1 MDKILSVH
9 SKKAYKQPKNTKKK
23 PVKVVY
29 IANPMKVNT
38 SAAEFRALVQQLTGQ
53 NAKYPTI
60 ESTVGIGGA
69 VPDITERDKNDS
81 SNKSNKKGFYYE
93 SQQQVVHPQLVP
105 TNNYDRVYNTEAA
118 TTDNS
123 DLSFEDYVG
132 GGEEDYV
139 PELLENPFAASNLWY
154 D

>member
-1 MDKILSVH
+1 
-9 SKKAYKQPKNTKKK
+9 
-23 PVKVVY
+23 
-29 IANPMKVNT
+29 MKVNT

-53 NAKYPTI
+53 DAKYPTI
-60 ESTVGIGGA
+60 ESTVGIGGTI
-69 VPDITERDKNDS
+69 PEKNECDQNDS
-81 SNKSNKKGFYYE
+81 SNKSNKKGFYYVE

-118 TTDNS
+118 TIDNS
-123 DLSFEDYVG
+123 DLSFEDSV